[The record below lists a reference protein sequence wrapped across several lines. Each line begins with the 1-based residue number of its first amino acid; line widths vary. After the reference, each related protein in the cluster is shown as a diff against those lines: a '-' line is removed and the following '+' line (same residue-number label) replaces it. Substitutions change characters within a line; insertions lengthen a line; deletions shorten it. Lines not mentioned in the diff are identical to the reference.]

1 MKNIVKESKIGKKI
15 LVLIKK
21 IFSHKWV
28 RVVAIIIVVFFIL
41 STVISVIAKK
51 NMAKLEQQDIIT
63 EFSEKKDI
71 IKVLSSSGTILPLNT
86 YEVTT
91 LVNGEVISAD
101 FEEGDQVKEDDVL
114 YQVTTES
121 LDTKV
126 ESAKTS
132 VEKAE
137 RDYEKAVNNK
147 KKAEKDYSNAVED
160 LDELEVKADTT
171 GIVSELMVEEGDK
184 VTAGGQIAKIY
195 DNRYMLLTIPFNSAE
210 VKASLVGKA
219 AKVEIDE
226 SGEIL
231 KGTVTKI
238 GGIEEV
244 LSGNRVIKKVTIKVK
259 NPGGITAETTAT
271 ATINKT
277 MSNDSGVFEVL
288 EDEALLAEYS
298 GEVVAL
304 KVKEGDLVKKEDVI
318 LILDSDTVN
327 NEVEDYLDA
336 VDNAQYSIEDAKNA
350 LENAKLTLEDQIE
363 VLTDYNITAPIAG
376 QIVSKNTLVGD
387 KINASNMTTSLCT
400 IYDLSALTFEMLID
414 ELDIMSVKIGQEVKI
429 TADAMEDITYTGEI
443 TNISLKSTTSGG
455 VTQYPVTVKIDE
467 VGNLLPGMNVTG
479 EIVVEKVIDVLAI
492 PVDALMRGN
501 LVYVKDETVKEA
513 VKEVPAGF
521 REVKVE
527 IGISD
532 GSFIEIKSGLEEKEE
547 VYVLRKEATSDI
559 MMMNPGGG
567 PDQSESGHPSG
578 VSNGNA
584 DGAPAK

>member
-1 MKNIVKESKIGKKI
+1 MKNIGKESKIGKKI
-15 LVLIKK
+15 LGLIKK

-28 RVVAIIIVVFFIL
+28 RVVTIIIVVFFII
-41 STVISVIAKK
+41 STAISSLIK
-51 NMAKLEQQDIIT
+51 NSKNIMEKMGTKT
-63 EFSEKKDI
+63 EFSEKRDI
-71 IKVLSSSGTILPLNT
+71 IKVLSSSGTIAPLNT

-91 LVNGEVISAD
+91 LVDGEVVSAD
-101 FEEGDQVKEDDVL
+101 FEEGDQVEEGDTL

-126 ESAKTS
+126 KSAKKS

-137 RDYEKAVNNK
+137 RDYKKAINNK
-147 KKAEKDYSNAVED
+147 KKAKKDYSDAVED
-160 LDELEVKADTT
+160 SDELAVKADTN
-171 GIVSELMVEEGDK
+171 GIVSELLVEEGDN
-184 VTAGGQIAKIY
+184 VTVGGQIAKIY
-195 DNRYMLLTIPFNSAE
+195 DNRYMLLTVPFNSAE

-336 VDNAQYSIEDAKNA
+336 VDNAQYSVEDAKSA
-350 LENAKLTLEDQIE
+350 VEDAKLTLEDQIE
-363 VLTDYNITAPIAG
+363 VLTDYNITAPISG
-376 QIVSKNTLVGD
+376 QIVSKNTLEGD
-387 KINASNMTTSLCT
+387 KINASNMTSSLCT
-400 IYDLSALTFEMLID
+400 IYDLSALKFEMLID
-414 ELDIMSVKIGQEVKI
+414 ELDIMNIKIGQEVNI
-429 TADAMEDITYTGEI
+429 TADAIDDTTFTGVI

-467 VGNLLPGMNVTG
+467 LKNLLPGMNVTG
-479 EIVVEKVIDVLAI
+479 EIVVEKVINVLTV
-492 PVDALMRGN
+492 PVEALMHGDV
-501 LVYVKDETVKEA
+501 VYVKNETVKEA
-513 VKEVPAGF
+513 VGDVPAGF

-532 GSFIEIKSGLEEKEE
+532 DSFIEIKSGLEEKEE
-547 VYVLRKEATSDI
+547 VYVVIPERSTD
-559 MMMNPGGG
+559 MMFMEGDGG
-567 PDQSESGHPSG
+567 DYEESESGDQDG
-578 VSNGNA
+578 DSNGSQEE
-584 DGAPAK
+584 